1 MWSIIADKKQEAYV
15 STEHKKIEENITTV
29 EVPTRFDLEFKRNIK
44 KFIRENYEMLNYIY
58 NKCFK
63 DYSHIDK
70 KDFYI
75 FAYYN
80 SIK

>member
-1 MWSIIADKKQEAYV
+1 MWSRIADKKQEEDV
-15 STEHKKIEENITTV
+15 IVKIKTEEDITTV
-29 EVPTRFDLEFKRNIK
+29 EAPTKFDLEFKRNIK
-44 KFIRENYEMLNYIY
+44 KFIRDNYEMLNYIY

-63 DYSHIDK
+63 DYAHIDK

>member
-1 MWSIIADKKQEAYV
+1 MWSRIADKKQEEDV
-15 STEHKKIEENITTV
+15 IVKIKTEEDIITTV
-29 EVPTRFDLEFKRNIK
+29 EAPTKFDLEFKRNIK
-44 KFIRENYEMLNYIY
+44 KFIRDNYEMLNYIY

-63 DYSHIDK
+63 DYAHIDK

>member
-1 MWSIIADKKQEAYV
+1 MWSRIADKKQEEDV
-15 STEHKKIEENITTV
+15 VVKIKTEEDITTV
-29 EVPTRFDLEFKRNIK
+29 EAPTKFDLEFKRNIK
-44 KFIRENYEMLNYIY
+44 KFIRDNYEMLNYIY

-63 DYSHIDK
+63 DYAHIDK

>member
-1 MWSIIADKKQEAYV
+1 MWSRIADKKQEEDV
-15 STEHKKIEENITTV
+15 VVKIKTEEGITTV
-29 EVPTRFDLEFKRNIK
+29 EAPTNFDLEFKRNIK
-44 KFIRENYEMLNYIY
+44 KFIRDNYEMLNYIY

-63 DYSHIDK
+63 DYAHIDK

>member
-1 MWSIIADKKQEAYV
+1 MWSRIAEKK
-15 STEHKKIEENITTV
+15 HEETTGEIVVETPVITTV
-29 EVPTRFDLEFKRNIK
+29 EVPTSFDLEFKRDIK
-44 KFIRENYEMLNYIY
+44 KFIRENYEMLTYIY

-63 DYSHIDK
+63 DYAHIDK

-80 SIK
+80 TTK

>member
-1 MWSIIADKKQEAYV
+1 MWSRIA
-15 STEHKKIEENITTV
+15 ENKVDETAVEIVVEDPIITTV
-29 EVPTRFDLEFKRNIK
+29 EVPTRFDLDFKNNIK

-63 DYSHIDK
+63 EYTHINK

-80 SIK
+80 STK

>member
-1 MWSIIADKKQEAYV
+1 MWSRIAEKKEEEIV
-15 STEHKKIEENITTV
+15 KENIVVEPITNTV
-29 EVPTRFDLEFKRNIK
+29 DVPTKFDLDFKKNIK
-44 KFIRENYEMLNYIY
+44 RFISENYEMLNYIY

-63 DYSHIDK
+63 DYTHIDK

-80 SIK
+80 SRK

>member
-1 MWSIIADKKQEAYV
+1 MWSRIADKKQEEDV
-15 STEHKKIEENITTV
+15 VVKINTEEDITTV
-29 EVPTRFDLEFKRNIK
+29 EAPTTFDLEFKRNIK
-44 KFIRENYEMLNYIY
+44 KFIRDNYEMLNYIY

-63 DYSHIDK
+63 DYAHIDK

>member
-1 MWSIIADKKQEAYV
+1 MWSRIADKKQEEDV
-15 STEHKKIEENITTV
+15 VVKINTEEDITTV
-29 EVPTRFDLEFKRNIK
+29 EAPTKFDLEFKRNIK
-44 KFIRENYEMLNYIY
+44 KFIRDNYEMLNYIY

-63 DYSHIDK
+63 DYAHIDK

>member
-1 MWSIIADKKQEAYV
+1 MWSRIADKKQEAYV
-15 STEHKKIEENITTV
+15 VVKIKTEEDITTV
-29 EVPTRFDLEFKRNIK
+29 EAPTKFDLEFKRNIK
-44 KFIRENYEMLNYIY
+44 KFIRDNYEMLNYIY

-63 DYSHIDK
+63 DYAHIDK

>member
-1 MWSIIADKKQEAYV
+1 MWSRIADKKQEEDVVAKIN
-15 STEHKKIEENITTV
+15 TEEDITTV
-29 EVPTRFDLEFKRNIK
+29 DAPTKFDLEFKRNIK
-44 KFIRENYEMLNYIY
+44 KFIRDNYEMLNYIY

-63 DYSHIDK
+63 DYAHIDK
-70 KDFYI
+70 RDFYI

>member
-1 MWSIIADKKQEAYV
+1 MWSRIADKKQEEDV
-15 STEHKKIEENITTV
+15 VVKIKTEEDITTV
-29 EVPTRFDLEFKRNIK
+29 EAPTKFDLEFKRNIK
-44 KFIRENYEMLNYIY
+44 KFIRDNYEMLNYIY

-63 DYSHIDK
+63 DYAHIDK

-80 SIK
+80 SRK

>member
-1 MWSIIADKKQEAYV
+1 MWSRIAEKK
-15 STEHKKIEENITTV
+15 EEEIVKENVVVEPITNTV
-29 EVPTRFDLEFKRNIK
+29 DVPTKFDLDFKKNIK
-44 KFIRENYEMLNYIY
+44 RFISENYEMLNYIY

-63 DYSHIDK
+63 DYTHIDK

-80 SIK
+80 SRK

>member
-1 MWSIIADKKQEAYV
+1 MWSRIADKKQEQDV
-15 STEHKKIEENITTV
+15 VVKIKTEEDITTV
-29 EVPTRFDLEFKRNIK
+29 EAPTKFDLEFKRNIK
-44 KFIRENYEMLNYIY
+44 KFIRDNYEMLNYIY

-63 DYSHIDK
+63 DYAHIDK

>member
-1 MWSIIADKKQEAYV
+1 MWSRIADKKQEEDV
-15 STEHKKIEENITTV
+15 VVKIKTEDDITTV
-29 EVPTRFDLEFKRNIK
+29 EAPTKFDLEFKRNIK
-44 KFIRENYEMLNYIY
+44 KFIRDNYEMLNYIY

>member
-1 MWSIIADKKQEAYV
+1 MWSRIADKKQEEDV
-15 STEHKKIEENITTV
+15 VVKIKTEDDITTV
-29 EVPTRFDLEFKRNIK
+29 EAPTKFDLEFKRNIK
-44 KFIRENYEMLNYIY
+44 KFIRDNYEMLNYIY

-63 DYSHIDK
+63 DYAHIDK
-70 KDFYI
+70 RDFYI

>member
-1 MWSIIADKKQEAYV
+1 MWSRIAEKK
-15 STEHKKIEENITTV
+15 EEETKVENKVEEPINTI
-29 EVPTRFDLEFKRNIK
+29 EVPTKFDLEFNRGIK
-44 KFIRENYEMLNYIY
+44 NFIRDNYEMLTYIY

-63 DYSHIDK
+63 DYTHIDK

-80 SIK
+80 SRK

>member
-1 MWSIIADKKQEAYV
+1 MWSRIADKKQEEDVVAKIK
-15 STEHKKIEENITTV
+15 TEDDITTV
-29 EVPTRFDLEFKRNIK
+29 ETPTKFDLEFKRNIK
-44 KFIRENYEMLNYIY
+44 KFIRDNYEMLNYIY

-63 DYSHIDK
+63 DYAHIDK